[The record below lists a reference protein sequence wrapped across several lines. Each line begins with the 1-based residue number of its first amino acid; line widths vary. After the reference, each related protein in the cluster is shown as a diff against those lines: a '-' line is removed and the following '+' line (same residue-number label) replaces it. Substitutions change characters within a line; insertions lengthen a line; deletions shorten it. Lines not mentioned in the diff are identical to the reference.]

1 MSFTLLPVT
10 DENFINRELLIKEM
24 LDTLRDKSLK
34 FGYALYGKRRVGK
47 TSIFKELE
55 RILKKDKKIVPVYIS
70 VWDISTNSVNGF
82 CDCLNE
88 KTIDCFAPHLKLKH
102 KAKDLA
108 LIPFNF
114 ARDILNNLKISISV
128 KDLISFTIAK
138 QPADKSPDRS
148 LEDVFSLMEKL
159 SAETNKKCILF
170 IDEFPDII
178 KLKTNGSKIG
188 EGIIKK
194 TRTILE
200 DAKNVVLCVS
210 GSIKTT
216 MRQAVLSSNS
226 AFYKQFIVKLIEPLD
241 KESIKRLFM
250 QNFTESKFDLEALD
264 AIYKVTRGYPFY
276 AQFLGRILQKNN
288 SSKIKVSDIEN
299 GMEEFLMQE
308 GNILFKEEFHNLTDN
323 EKNILREMSKRVNS
337 TTSEIS
343 KKLALESSTT
353 SKTLLYLQEKGLI
366 EKEKAGVYCIEDPIF
381 NDWLLKNIS

>member
-148 LEDVFSLMEKL
+148 LEDVSGLL
-159 SAETNKKCILF
+159 SAGCL
-170 IDEFPDII
+170 
-178 KLKTNGSKIG
+178 
-188 EGIIKK
+188 
-194 TRTILE
+194 
-200 DAKNVVLCVS
+200 A
-210 GSIKTT
+210 
-216 MRQAVLSSNS
+216 M
-226 AFYKQFIVKLIEPLD
+226 VKLI
-241 KESIKRLFM
+241 KS
-250 QNFTESKFDLEALD
+250 FTEILIFKLLRISLAKLKGINARSFALC
-264 AIYKVTRGYPFY
+264 
-276 AQFLGRILQKNN
+276 L
-288 SSKIKVSDIEN
+288 S
-299 GMEEFLMQE
+299 
-308 GNILFKEEFHNLTDN
+308 
-323 EKNILREMSKRVNS
+323 
-337 TTSEIS
+337 
-343 KKLALESSTT
+343 
-353 SKTLLYLQEKGLI
+353 
-366 EKEKAGVYCIEDPIF
+366 
-381 NDWLLKNIS
+381 